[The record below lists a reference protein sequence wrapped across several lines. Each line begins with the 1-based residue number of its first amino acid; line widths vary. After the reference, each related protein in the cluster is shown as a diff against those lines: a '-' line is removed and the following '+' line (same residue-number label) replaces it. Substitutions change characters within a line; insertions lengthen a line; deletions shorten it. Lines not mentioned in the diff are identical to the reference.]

1 MHQSIVSP
9 EILSVGERLVGA
21 MSRDIGAPTY
31 SKNKVVFWGVTYG
44 NLRVLQ
50 FATQGSLTDL
60 LTRGFSTQRS

>member
-31 SKNKVVFWGVTYG
+31 SKNKVVFGGLHMET
-44 NLRVLQ
+44 
-50 FATQGSLTDL
+50 
-60 LTRGFSTQRS
+60 